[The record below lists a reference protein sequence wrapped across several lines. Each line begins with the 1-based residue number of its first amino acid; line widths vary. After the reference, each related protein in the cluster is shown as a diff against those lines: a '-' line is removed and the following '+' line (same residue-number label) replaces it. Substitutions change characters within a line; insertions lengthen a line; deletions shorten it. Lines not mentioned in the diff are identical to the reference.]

1 MFFHDLKHFK
11 WSWRALLLFQICPIS
26 LRTPL
31 QTISS
36 VLSLCREDTH
46 GNCGSK
52 LCCACLLCFGSQWIR
67 GRVDCRAWDYCV
79 CALEEYLCCVNA
91 CLHFAQWAASFAG
104 CRHPCFMLGIS
115 YLEDPKQK
123 SHTTTLKFFILFNLL
138 WGLGLQIWECW
149 ALE

>member
-1 MFFHDLKHFK
+1 MT
-11 WSWRALLLFQICPIS
+11 WSTLNDPEEHYYFSKFVLYLWGHPSRQSLLFFLFAGRIHMETVVPNCVVPACCV
-26 LRTPL
+26 L
-31 QTISS
+31 
-36 VLSLCREDTH
+36 VLSGLEE
-46 GNCGSK
+46 G
-52 LCCACLLCFGSQWIR
+52 WI
-67 GRVDCRAWDYCV
+67 VEPWDYCV